1 MSDNDDRPA
10 DGEKTGSKRPKVL
23 PTGRGNI
30 PSVPRGVSSS
40 GKWIFGI
47 VVGVIVLALVI
58 GGLTAQ
64 VDAAEACAVVRFG
77 NVVNEAGPG
86 LHLKI
91 PFADKY
97 RCYRTAATFYEVL
110 EDEFG
115 SNADYTDT
123 ILDGV
128 TRDGQPLGLTFS
140 VRYHVPRENV
150 EQIYSTI
157 GRNMDQVNERVV
169 KFHTRTIAR
178 QLVQGY
184 TAAELYSGDLSVI
197 SQAISTALIPR
208 FEASGV
214 ALEYFEIKRPRFQPQ
229 YEEAIEAKQIARE
242 EIETK
247 ANQAA
252 AAEQDAIRAANLAK
266 GDADAER
273 IRAQGEADAI
283 ELRGLAIR
291 NNPEVISL
299 NYIEALKT
307 INWAIFDGS
316 NVSSLL
322 TLPSPTGDGQM
333 PGVTPTPEPT
343 PTPGAEEET

>member
-10 DGEKTGSKRPKVL
+10 SGERRNVKPPRIL
-23 PTGRGNI
+23 PTGRGSFGNG
-30 PSVPRGVSSS
+30 PRGLPPS
-40 GKWIFGI
+40 GKWILGI
-47 VVGVIVLALVI
+47 IAAVVVLALLI

-77 NVVNEAGPG
+77 DVVAEAGPG
-86 LHLKI
+86 LHLKV

-123 ILDGV
+123 VLDGV

-150 EQIYSTI
+150 ETVYSTI
-157 GRNMDQVNERVV
+157 GRTMDQVNERVV

-178 QLVQGY
+178 QLVQKY
-184 TAAELYSGDLSVI
+184 TAAELYSGDLSSV
-197 SQAISTALIPR
+197 SQAISAALIPR
-208 FEASGV
+208 FEESGV
-214 ALEYFEIKRPRFQPQ
+214 ALEYFEIKRPRFQPE
-229 YEEAIEAKQIARE
+229 YEAAIEAKQIARE

-247 ANQAA
+247 ANQAEA
-252 AAEQDAIRAANLAK
+252 AQQDALRAANLAQ
-266 GDADAER
+266 GDANAER
-273 IRAQGEADAI
+273 IRAQGEAEAI

-316 NVSSLL
+316 NVSSLF
-322 TLPSPTGDGQM
+322 TLPSVTGGTTT

-343 PTPGAEEET
+343 ATAAPES